1 MDWMILKS
9 HTLKYIEKY
18 RYLII
23 IFLLGILLL
32 ILPPKKES
40 TAVPTPELITST
52 DSLQSSLR
60 DILSLVS
67 GAGNVE
73 VLLTEAKGEKIHFQ
87 LDEEISDGKA
97 RKEAVLIT
105 NTEREETGLI
115 QQINPP
121 EYLGAVVIC
130 QGADNAVVRLSIV
143 EAVMSVTGLTS
154 DHITVLKMK

>member
-9 HTLKYIEKY
+9 HMLKYIEKY
-18 RYLII
+18 RYLILV
-23 IFLLGILLL
+23 FLLGILLL
-32 ILPPKKES
+32 NLPPQKES
-40 TAVPTPELITST
+40 IAVPTPELITST

-130 QGADNAVVRLSIV
+130 QGADNALVRLSIV